1 MQQPPQSGSRLYEA
15 ETAKEGCDDGVDY
28 FNVTR
33 SKNKKKR
40 SHQIV
45 SQSTTQMAPSKKA
58 TVARA
63 SVVKDIEP
71 LVLEIPLVHDF
82 VTHSDE
88 DICRSGDSS
97 DSEETFM
104 HGQLDEIDIVYL
116 DPLPLEI
123 LTNAELPQFEND
135 FVRATKFI
143 DCMQKCTTGEE
154 LFDTLFTLANNG
166 SATGFAITMN
176 RVVRTL
182 LNMRLLATSDV
193 GSTTWAKC
201 KKDGRDKLIKKVFVD
216 AEVGDANWIAL
227 TGMFSIIYI
236 FRISLL

>member
-1 MQQPPQSGSRLYEA
+1 
-15 ETAKEGCDDGVDY
+15 
-28 FNVTR
+28 
-33 SKNKKKR
+33 
-40 SHQIV
+40 
-45 SQSTTQMAPSKKA
+45 
-58 TVARA
+58 
-63 SVVKDIEP
+63 
-71 LVLEIPLVHDF
+71 
-82 VTHSDE
+82 
-88 DICRSGDSS
+88 
-97 DSEETFM
+97 M

-135 FVRATKFI
+135 SVRATKFI
-143 DCMQKCTTGEE
+143 DCMQKCMTGEE
-154 LFDTLFTLANNG
+154 LFDTLFTLANNR
-166 SATGFAITMN
+166 SATGFAIIMN

-227 TGMFSIIYI
+227 TGMF
-236 FRISLL
+236 